1 MSSMVNC
8 SEREVA
14 SVSFKVDFDKFR
26 VLGHTKCSRHA
37 KRRCKEKCH
46 LNRRWMCVAKLDES
60 RKQENVT
67 VAYLNHG
74 VRLFF
79 IGFELLNTRN
89 NRAV

>member
-26 VLGHTKCSRHA
+26 VLGHTKVL
-37 KRRCKEKCH
+37 KTRRENARKKKPS
-46 LNRRWMCVAKLDES
+46 LWRWMCVAKLNES

-79 IGFELLNTRN
+79 IGFELLNTCN

>member
-1 MSSMVNC
+1 
-8 SEREVA
+8 
-14 SVSFKVDFDKFR
+14 
-26 VLGHTKCSRHA
+26 
-37 KRRCKEKCH
+37 
-46 LNRRWMCVAKLDES
+46 MCVAKLNES
-60 RKQENVT
+60 YKQENVT

>member
-1 MSSMVNC
+1 MIFFAYWV
-8 SEREVA
+8 
-14 SVSFKVDFDKFR
+14 
-26 VLGHTKCSRHA
+26 TQKCSRHA
-37 KRRCKEKCH
+37 KRKCKKKMPS
-46 LNRRWMCVAKLDES
+46 LWRWIRIAKLNES